1 MFRSLLVI
9 LFLLPSVTFGQGIFD
24 NVFRDEERE
33 TQLEDSI
40 SVLLSDIY
48 FAIDLIEQLETD
60 NQRLQQL
67 YEQELQNI
75 KIETVT
81 EEVIVTEVVRDTI
94 RVTQGGMNTDKV
106 FNITFDIVN
115 YMNGSVYN
123 MKGYTSFRWDF
134 ENNEPIETDTFVD
147 DFQLNLNVETS
158 LIPRGDTFII
168 QTQPTTPQIRISDNV
183 GNVLTEDDYIRRVP
197 SRLGIG
203 LIGGYGFSYQGV
215 TPYAGIGVTF
225 NFYELSELFRR

>member
-1 MFRSLLVI
+1 MKYLL
-9 LFLLPSVTFGQGIFD
+9 LFLLFLPTSTFGQGLFD

-40 SVLLSDIY
+40 NVLLDDIL
-48 FAIDLIEQLETD
+48 FAIDLIDELETD

-67 YEQELQNI
+67 YQQELQNI

-115 YMNGSVYN
+115 YMNG
-123 MKGYTSFRWDF
+123 
-134 ENNEPIETDTFVD
+134 TDTFID

-158 LIPRGDTFII
+158 LVPRGDTFII
-168 QTQPTTPQIRISDNV
+168 QTQPTTPQIRISNNV

-197 SRLGIG
+197 SRLGFG

>member
-1 MFRSLLVI
+1 MFRFLFVI
-9 LFLLPSVTFGQGIFD
+9 LFWLPSVGFSQGLFD

-40 SVLLSDIY
+40 NVLLSDIY
-48 FAIDLIEQLETD
+48 FAIDLIDQLEAD
-60 NQRLQQL
+60 NQRLQLL
-67 YEQELQNI
+67 YEQELRNI

-81 EEVIVTEVVRDTI
+81 EEVLVTQIVRDTVRI
-94 RVTQGGMNTDKV
+94 TQGGINT
-106 FNITFDIVN
+106 NTLFDIPFDITN
-115 YMNGSVYN
+115 YLNGSVYN
-123 MKGYTSFRWDF
+123 IKGVTTFRWDF

-158 LIPRGDTFII
+158 LVPRNDTFII

-183 GNVLTEDDYIRRVP
+183 GNILTEDDYIRRVP
-197 SRLGIG
+197 SRFGIG

>member
-75 KIETVT
+75 KVETVT

-106 FNITFDIVN
+106 FNITFDIIN

-134 ENNEPIETDTFVD
+134 ENNEPIETDTFID
-147 DFQLNLNVETS
+147 DFQLNLNVKTS
-158 LIPRGDTFII
+158 LVPRGDTFII

>member
-1 MFRSLLVI
+1 MKYLL
-9 LFLLPSVTFGQGIFD
+9 LFLLFLPTSTFGQGLFD

-40 SVLLSDIY
+40 NVLLDDIL
-48 FAIDLIEQLETD
+48 FAIDLIDELETD

-67 YEQELQNI
+67 YQQELQNI

-134 ENNEPIETDTFVD
+134 ENNEPIETDTFID

-158 LIPRGDTFII
+158 LVPRGDTFII
-168 QTQPTTPQIRISDNV
+168 QTQPTTPQIRISNNV

-197 SRLGIG
+197 SRLGFG

>member
-106 FNITFDIVN
+106 FDIPFDIVN

-134 ENNEPIETDTFVD
+134 ENNEPIETDTFID
-147 DFQLNLNVETS
+147 DFQLNLNVKTS

-168 QTQPTTPQIRISDNV
+168 QTQPTTSQIRISDNV

>member
-1 MFRSLLVI
+1 MKYLL
-9 LFLLPSVTFGQGIFD
+9 LFLLFLPISTFGQGIFD
-24 NVFRDEERE
+24 NVFRDVERE

-40 SVLLSDIY
+40 NVLLDDIL
-48 FAIDLIEQLETD
+48 FAIELIEQLETD

-75 KIETVT
+75 KVDTVT

-94 RVTQGGMNTDKV
+94 RVTQSGMNTDKV
-106 FNITFDIVN
+106 FNITFDIIN

-158 LIPRGDTFII
+158 LVPNGNTFII
-168 QTQPTTPQIRISDNV
+168 QTQPTTPQIRISNNV

-197 SRLGIG
+197 SRLGFG

>member
-1 MFRSLLVI
+1 MKYLL
-9 LFLLPSVTFGQGIFD
+9 LFLLFLPTSTFGQGIFD
-24 NVFRDEERE
+24 NVFRDVERE

-40 SVLLSDIY
+40 NVLLDDIL
-48 FAIDLIEQLETD
+48 FAIELIEQLETD

-75 KIETVT
+75 KVETVT

-94 RVTQGGMNTDKV
+94 RVTQSGMNTDKV
-106 FNITFDIVN
+106 FNITFDIIN

-158 LIPRGDTFII
+158 LVPRGNTFII
-168 QTQPTTPQIRISDNV
+168 QTQPTTPQIRISNNV

-197 SRLGIG
+197 SRLGFG

>member
-1 MFRSLLVI
+1 MFRFLFVI
-9 LFLLPSVTFGQGIFD
+9 LFWLPSVGFSQGLFD

-40 SVLLSDIY
+40 NVLLSDIY
-48 FAIDLIEQLETD
+48 FAIDLIDQLEAD
-60 NQRLQQL
+60 NQRLQLL
-67 YEQELQNI
+67 YEQELRNI

-81 EEVIVTEVVRDTI
+81 EEVLVTQVVRDTVRI
-94 RVTQGGMNTDKV
+94 TQGGINT
-106 FNITFDIVN
+106 NTLFDIPFDITN
-115 YMNGSVYN
+115 YLNGSVYN
-123 MKGYTSFRWDF
+123 IKGVTTFRWDF

-158 LIPRGDTFII
+158 LVPRNDTFII

-183 GNVLTEDDYIRRVP
+183 GNILTEDDYIRRVP
-197 SRLGIG
+197 SRFGIG

>member
-9 LFLLPSVTFGQGIFD
+9 LFWLPSVGFSQGLFD
-24 NVFRDEERE
+24 NVFRDVERE

-40 SVLLSDIY
+40 RVLYDDIL
-48 FAIDLIEQLETD
+48 FAIDLIEELETD

-134 ENNEPIETDTFVD
+134 ENNEPIETDTFID

-158 LIPRGDTFII
+158 LVPRGDTFII

>member
-1 MFRSLLVI
+1 MKYLL
-9 LFLLPSVTFGQGIFD
+9 LFLLFLPTSTFGQGIFD
-24 NVFRDEERE
+24 NVFRDAERE

-40 SVLLSDIY
+40 NVLLDDIL
-48 FAIDLIEQLETD
+48 FAIELIEQLETD

-81 EEVIVTEVVRDTI
+81 EEVIVTEVVRDTV
-94 RVTQGGMNTDKV
+94 RVTQSGVNTDKV
-106 FNITFDIVN
+106 FNITFDIIN

-134 ENNEPIETDTFVD
+134 ENNEPIETDTFID

-158 LIPRGDTFII
+158 LVPRGDTFII
-168 QTQPTTPQIRISDNV
+168 QTQPTTPQIRISNNV

-197 SRLGIG
+197 SRLGFG